1 MVMSTQKYF
10 IPIVIG
16 FIFLLLISSTLFLY
30 LKTRGILR
38 TSEDASRVMPDLQTK
53 KQRPLETSGFSNKA
67 YINPLAS
74 NATGSLYSSRVQ
86 LRGVVESWSSDTL
99 RIKINDTV
107 KEIRFPVA
115 VKLYCAPSSYVDKDG
130 NPVPA
135 TTVGLDFSK
144 SGDIGTLTA
153 TTNIS
158 KKIPK
163 GGDVTVLAN
172 VGDGDLMTAYLVVG
186 YGCGGK

>member
-1 MVMSTQKYF
+1 MSVQKYF
-10 IPIVIG
+10 LPLAVG
-16 FIFLLLISSTLFLY
+16 LIFLLLIFLTLYLH
-30 LKTRGILR
+30 LKTRGLLK
-38 TSEDASRVMPDLQTK
+38 TSGDVSRVMPDIQTK
-53 KQRPLETSGFSNKA
+53 AQRPLETSGFSNKA

-74 NATGSLYSSRVQ
+74 NVTGSLYSTRVQ
-86 LRGVVESWSSDTL
+86 LRGVVESWKDDAL
-99 RIKINDTV
+99 RVKINEDV